1 MHPTIKMNKK
11 ILIRLRRSKLF
22 KLRFTL
28 FFTFILFSL
37 MVSSIYFT
45 YNVPKRI
52 DPNEVELKNI
62 YNTWKIVKYYKNGKL
77 VVNNKKFQNLRF
89 RVNQD
94 GTADWIKEGYE
105 SNFPFVITK
114 DGSQLIANNGGAIE
128 NVETIYELSQ
138 NRLRFGK
145 RNIMSHY
152 EYVMVPYNFEVN

>member
-1 MHPTIKMNKK
+1 MNKK
-11 ILIRLRRSKLF
+11 IVIRLRRSKLF

-28 FFTFILFSL
+28 FFAFGLFSL

-45 YNVPKRI
+45 YNIPKRT
-52 DPNEVELKNI
+52 NSEEVNLNNI

-77 VVNNKKFQNLRF
+77 VVNNNKFQNLRF
-89 RVNQD
+89 RVNVD

-105 SNFPFVITK
+105 SNFPFMITK

-128 NVETIYELSQ
+128 NVETIYELSE

-145 RNIMSHY
+145 RNILSHY
-152 EYVMVPYNFEVN
+152 EYVMVPYNYVMN